1 MSDRIHIRG
10 LRLVTRVGVPE
21 EERALPQSVAANL
34 AITLAKS
41 FKGFGDRLEDTV
53 DYYAVSQRLREVAAR
68 GERRLVETLAEE
80 LAAAVLAFEGVAAVT
95 LEVEKFIL
103 PDCDRVSVEI
113 TRARERHA

>member
-21 EERALPQSVAANL
+21 EERALPQCVAANL
-34 AITLAKS
+34 AITLTKS
-41 FKGFGDRLEDTV
+41 FRGIADRLEDTV
-53 DYYAVSQRLREVAAR
+53 DYYEVSKRLREVAAE
-68 GERRLVETLAEE
+68 GERRLVETLAED
-80 LAAAVLAFEGVAAVT
+80 LAAAVLAFDGVAAVT

-103 PDCDRVSVEI
+103 PDCEGVAVEI